1 MIAGLL
7 GVLITWSPHAS
18 ASTHTVLVCPPAKS
32 EAHRALLKSADEQ
45 VEAGRDDQAGR
56 TFVAAFDAMDLADR
70 AGGTGRFAADRAVT
84 SFIQAWNIGKKV
96 TMLEEAEA
104 FLLRYMEVLEKG
116 QSAGCNI
123 SDPSWAEE
131 KLAEVRALMPAPVEE
146 PPDPEQPPV
155 EGPKPKPKDCPAA
168 PAIIGVDRVG
178 VALVTVG
185 SALFVSGTAFLI
197 AGLVQ
202 GDLSTNPGQGFAI
215 AGGSIMG
222 GGVALVIPGAVRL
235 ATWRRQQGKARLGLA
250 PFAGRGLAGVSLGG
264 RFGAGR

>member
-7 GVLITWSPHAS
+7 GVLTAWSPHAS

-84 SFIQAWNIGKKV
+84 SFLQAWNIGKKV

-104 FLLRYMEVLEKG
+104 FLLRYIEVLEQG
-116 QSAGCNI
+116 RTAGCSV

-131 KLAEVRALMPAPVEE
+131 KLAEVRALMPAPVETPPVDV
-146 PPDPEQPPV
+146 PPDEK
-155 EGPKPKPKDCPAA
+155 PKPEPKDCPAA

-202 GDLSTNPGQGFAI
+202 GDLSRNPGQGFAI
-215 AGGSIMG
+215 AGGTIMG
-222 GGVALVIPGAVRL
+222 GGVALLIPGAVRL
-235 ATWRRQQGKARLGLA
+235 ATWRRQQGKARLGVA

-264 RFGAGR
+264 RFGAKR